1 MPNIIPPD
9 KKPVDSI
16 LSKVQHFINLKRR
29 IEDLTKE
36 QSVVKSFLSDL
47 VDAEGEPDDK
57 GHLWY
62 PLEQEVEGYRS
73 LQRQRKISQT
83 LNSDEAF
90 RILQEKNLHGRC
102 YTIQPVLNED
112 EVMACLYEGL
122 LTEAEVDM
130 MFTKKIV
137 WAFIPSKS

>member
-1 MPNIIPPD
+1 MTRD
-9 KKPVDSI
+9 
-16 LSKVQHFINLKRR
+16 
-29 IEDLTKE
+29 TC
-36 QSVVKSFLSDL
+36 
-47 VDAEGEPDDK
+47 G
-57 GHLWY
+57 
-62 PLEQEVEGYRS
+62 
-73 LQRQRKISQT
+73 T
-83 LNSDEAF
+83 
-90 RILQEKNLHGRC
+90 RC